1 MHLLQISFGVI
12 LAALVAY
19 AAYRAHALNRSGA
32 LAAFTLGVVVFGL
45 GGLDW
50 AVVLLTFFI
59 TSSGLS
65 RFFKRR
71 KEKVEDRFAKGGRRD
86 AWQVAANG
94 GVAGL
99 AVLLHLVF
107 PESVYPW
114 VMFAAAFAAANA
126 DTWATELGVLNKTW
140 PRKMTTW
147 APVPPGTSGGISLAG
162 TLAAAGGSLLIA
174 AVAVILWP
182 DASTIASDRWLYGVI
197 ILAAGVGGSLVDSL
211 LGATVQAIY
220 WCPACE
226 KETEK
231 SPNHICGNHTMKI
244 RGWVWMNNDRGQPG
258 LHFERCAARASAF
271 DRCCLK
277 RTLQICN
284 KGSCIVHRCIILL
297 EQNSKGKVSLNSFG
311 LKVVNS
317 GEGKCS
323 FATIRKIEI
332 LKARV
337 WLNLR

>member
-1 MHLLQISFGVI
+1 LELLHIILGVM

-19 AAYRAHALNRSGA
+19 AAYRAHTLNRSGA
-32 LAAFTLGVVVFGL
+32 LAAFILGAVVFGL
-45 GGLDW
+45 GGLAW

-99 AVLLHLVF
+99 AVLLHLVY
-107 PESVYPW
+107 PQSVIPW
-114 VMFAAAFAAANA
+114 VMFASSFAAANA

-147 APVPPGTSGGISLAG
+147 VPVPPGTSGGISLAG

-174 AVAVILWP
+174 LAAVMLWP
-182 DASTIASDRWLYGVI
+182 DAGTGTGDRLIFGMI
-197 ILAAGVGGSLVDSL
+197 ILAAGVGGNLVDSL

-220 WCPACE
+220 WCPTCR

-231 SPNHICGNHTMKI
+231 SPMHSCGSQTKRI
-244 RGWVWMNNDRGQPG
+244 RGWKWMNNDAVN
-258 LHFERCAARASAF
+258 LACTLSAALLALLLS
-271 DRCCLK
+271 
-277 RTLQICN
+277 
-284 KGSCIVHRCIILL
+284 IV
-297 EQNSKGKVSLNSFG
+297 
-311 LKVVNS
+311 VV
-317 GEGKCS
+317 
-323 FATIRKIEI
+323 
-332 LKARV
+332 
-337 WLNLR
+337 